1 MVTRVY
7 SGEDQ
12 YSTSVTRT
20 GFSLSAGEPLSAWA
34 GLGASCDRV
43 SELRLLSGGLDSA
56 ERCARVCSVE
66 GANPVSVS
74 DTEDGVV
81 SRVASVNALSSARAC
96 LANSLR
102 G

>member
-20 GFSLSAGEPLSAWA
+20 GFSLSVEEALSAWA
-34 GLGASCDRV
+34 LGASFDRV
-43 SELRLLSGGLDSA
+43 SEFRLLSGGLDSA
-56 ERCARVCSVE
+56 ERSARECSVE
-66 GANPVSVS
+66 GGNPVSAS
-74 DTEDGVV
+74 ADDDGVA

-96 LANSLR
+96 VANSLR